1 MPRVKPNRVTPV
13 SSVEEADLALA
24 RIAAINRDL
33 AMLDAEYNRRADE
46 LKRTIAIEPSAPLR
60 DELAQL
66 TNGLEAFGESNRAD
80 LFPKQKTLELPH
92 GFLGFRISSSISIS
106 KKTLEL
112 LKAAG
117 KKLAILT
124 KQAVDKD
131 VLKTWS
137 DADLAEFKAKRVTED
152 KFWFQV
158 KDEEVAR
165 SRS

>member
-1 MPRVKPNRVTPV
+1 MPRVKPDRVTPV
-13 SSVEEADLALA
+13 ASVDEADKALA
-24 RIAAINRDL
+24 RIAEINRNL
-33 AMLDAEYNRRADE
+33 ATIDAALNAKLDECKTNAAA
-46 LKRTIAIEPSAPLR
+46 LAAGLQ

-92 GFLGFRISSSISIS
+92 GFMGFRLSSSISIS
-106 KKTLEL
+106 KKTMEL
-112 LKAAG
+112 LQAARKTVAIIV
-117 KKLAILT
+117 KKS
-124 KQAVDKD
+124 VDKD

-152 KFWFQV
+152 KFWFEV

-165 SRS
+165 RQP

>member
-1 MPRVKPNRVTPV
+1 VPRIKPNRVAPV
-13 SSVEEADLALA
+13 ASVEEADQTLA
-24 RIAAINRDL
+24 RIAEINRNL
-33 AMLDAEYNRRADE
+33 AALDADLNGKVDK
-46 LKRTIAIEPSAPLR
+46 LKTQMVEICAPLR
-60 DELAQL
+60 AERDQL

-112 LKAAG
+112 IKAAG
-117 KKLAILT
+117 KKLAIIT
-124 KQAVDKD
+124 KVSVDKD

-137 DADLAEFKAKRVTED
+137 DSDLAEVKAKRVTED
-152 KFWFQV
+152 KFWFEV

>member
-13 SSVEEADLALA
+13 SSVEEADQALA
-24 RIAAINRDL
+24 RIAEINRQL
-33 AMLDAEYNRRADE
+33 GNIDANLNRKFDVAKAAATE
-46 LKRTIAIEPSAPLR
+46 EAAPLQ
-60 DELAQL
+60 DERQQL

-92 GFLGFRISSSISIS
+92 GFMGFRISSSISIS

-112 LKAAG
+112 LQAAR
-117 KKLAILT
+117 KTVAIIVKRT
-124 KQAVDKD
+124 VDKD

-137 DADLAEFKAKRVTED
+137 DSDLAEFKAKRVTED
-152 KFWFQV
+152 KFWFEV

-165 SRS
+165 RQT